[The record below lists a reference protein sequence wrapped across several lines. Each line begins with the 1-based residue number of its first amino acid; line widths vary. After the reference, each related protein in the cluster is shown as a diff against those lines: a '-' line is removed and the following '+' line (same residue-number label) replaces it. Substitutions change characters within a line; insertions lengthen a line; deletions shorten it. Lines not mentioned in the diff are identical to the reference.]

1 MPESQQDPKSH
12 CSMWFIGLEFK
23 KMEGLNVNLTHDI
36 QLFTENVNKHAVN
49 IQLFKTTMKLEAR
62 HVKRK
67 QVRPVSISYLKKKNT
82 VIINSTVLSKC
93 EIAGK
98 RAKKRSTLTLEED
111 RGR

>member
-1 MPESQQDPKSH
+1 MLHFLFILGTLERNECITLAHINPELYTMPESQQDPKSH

-49 IQLFKTTMKLEAR
+49 IQLFKTTMKVEAR

-67 QVRPVSISYLKKKNT
+67 QVRLVSISS
-82 VIINSTVLSKC
+82 V
-93 EIAGK
+93 
-98 RAKKRSTLTLEED
+98 
-111 RGR
+111 